1 MSVMLKKI
9 FMFKCTLPMLRL
21 TTMLSLLALP
31 VVLTRL
37 LCHYQRRTPPQ
48 SWLSP
53 TPDAIVVSAFPIAWF
68 FGFLYYTEVPSLLFV
83 ALTMVAAS
91 QGHHWVAA
99 LVSYDTVSLIGSSRR
114 KRQTGGISCTFR
126 QTNVVWV
133 LYAYAS
139 SQLVYLRFR
148 RARPED
154 IPLARLHDPP
164 ALEAARGTRVS
175 YNGGSGREAQ

>member
-1 MSVMLKKI
+1 LSVILKKI

-37 LCHYQRRTPPQ
+37 LGHYQRQRPPQ
-48 SWLSP
+48 SWLRP
-53 TPDAIVVSAFPIAWF
+53 TPDAVIVAAFPIVWF

-83 ALTMVAAS
+83 ALTMVAAL

-99 LVSYDTVSLIGSSRR
+99 LVSYDPVFLFRSSRR
-114 KRQTGGISCTFR
+114 ERQTGSISCTFR

-148 RARPED
+148 RARPGD
-154 IPLARLHDPP
+154 KPLARLHDPP
-164 ALEAARGTRVS
+164 ALEAAPGACVS
-175 YNGGSGREAQ
+175 CNGESGREAQ